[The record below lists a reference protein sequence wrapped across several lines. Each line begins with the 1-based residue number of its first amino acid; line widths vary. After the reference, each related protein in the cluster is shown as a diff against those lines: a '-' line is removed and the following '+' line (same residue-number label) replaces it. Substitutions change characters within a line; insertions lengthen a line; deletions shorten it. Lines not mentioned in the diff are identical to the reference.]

1 MSVSLELLWS
11 LINVIVRRKGNSRGL
26 LDEHFS
32 GTGTESSLFCLLCL
46 VLRAVAITARIT
58 TKQATVFIPHWTVLP
73 TAQNIIQSE
82 IEKY

>member
-1 MSVSLELLWS
+1 MEFDYEE
-11 LINVIVRRKGNSRGL
+11 NSGSGL

-32 GTGTESSLFCLLCL
+32 GTGRDSSFDCLLCL
-46 VLRAVAITARIT
+46 LLSAVAITARIT